1 VKRVYALAVVLVTL
15 GIAVAALA
23 GAVGVAGRGALRWLA
38 LLGVP
43 LLAGAAAV
51 AIVPRPRLSAPASGR
66 RLTLLAAG
74 LVVLDL
80 APIGIGF
87 LLHQVTFT
95 YGDQTLAA
103 GRIVVMLFGLPAVI
117 AVTIVG
123 WERALRER
131 VYGGA
136 AEAGAPGFGAALS
149 IVAGTALSLVAF
161 APGFDAMDRRFA
173 AAACVTA
180 ILREATALRL
190 FGAGGRLVSGL
201 YRGTLAG
208 IEGLVIADWASFW
221 FPSANFVSSDERFAW
236 LRVAGPALAL
246 LVAWVMSPQRVAARV
261 QESS

>member
-1 VKRVYALAVVLVTL
+1 VKRVFALAVVLVAL
-15 GIAVAALA
+15 GVAVAALA
-23 GAVGVAGRGALRWLA
+23 GEVGVAGRGVVRWLA
-38 LLGVP
+38 LLGLP

-51 AIVPRPRLSAPASGR
+51 AIVPRPGLPASAPGR
-66 RLTLLAAG
+66 RLALLAGA
-74 LVVLDL
+74 LVGLDL
-80 APIGIGF
+80 APIGVGF

-103 GRIVVMLFGLPAVI
+103 GRILVMLFGLPAVI

-136 AEAGAPGFGAALS
+136 VQAGAPAWGALLS
-149 IVAGTALSLVAF
+149 MLAGLALSLVAF
-161 APGFDAMDRRFA
+161 APGFEAVDRGFA
-173 AAACVTA
+173 VAAGATA
-180 ILREATALRL
+180 LLREATAVRL

-246 LVAWVMSPQRVAARV
+246 LVAFVMSPQRVAAPV
-261 QESS
+261 QETS

>member
-1 VKRVYALAVVLVTL
+1 MKRVSALAVVLVTL

-23 GAVGVAGRGALRWLA
+23 GEVGVAGRGAMRWLA

-51 AIVPRPRLSAPASGR
+51 ALVPRPRLSAPAPGR
-66 RLTLLAAG
+66 RLTLLAAA

-95 YGDQTLAA
+95 YGEQTLAA
-103 GRIVVMLFGLPAVI
+103 SRILVMLFGLPAVI

-131 VYGGA
+131 IYGGA
-136 AEAGAPGFGAALS
+136 AAAGAPGWGAGLS
-149 IVAGTALSLVAF
+149 VLAGAALSLVAF
-161 APGFDAMDRRFA
+161 SPGFEPMDRGFA
-173 AAACVTA
+173 ATAGVTA
-180 ILREATALRL
+180 LLREATAVRL

-208 IEGLVIADWASFW
+208 IEGLVIADWASFC

-246 LVAWVMSPQRVAARV
+246 LVAWMMSPQRSAARV
-261 QESS
+261 QETS

>member
-1 VKRVYALAVVLVTL
+1 MVS
-15 GIAVAALA
+15 
-23 GAVGVAGRGALRWLA
+23 
-38 LLGVP
+38 
-43 LLAGAAAV
+43 
-51 AIVPRPRLSAPASGR
+51 RPRTSQPAAGR
-66 RLTLLAAG
+66 RLTLLAAA

-103 GRIVVMLFGLPAVI
+103 GRILVMLFGLPAVI

-136 AEAGAPGFGAALS
+136 AQAGAPGTGAALS
-149 IVAGTALSLVAF
+149 VVAGVALSIVAF
-161 APGFDAMDRRFA
+161 APGFEAMDRGFA
-173 AAACVTA
+173 IAACVTA

-221 FPSANFVSSDERFAW
+221 FPSANFVSSDGRFAW
-236 LRVAGPALAL
+236 LRIAGPAAAL
-246 LVAWVMSPQRVAARV
+246 LLAWTMTPQGSVARV
-261 QESS
+261 KETAS